1 MRKIR
6 LFSLTYLLM
15 MFKKI
20 TTIFFILLAN
30 IIMLAHVVIPHHH
43 HVNDICLE
51 DSVIETQIESHCG
64 SDEHRHACENHFK
77 HHAKN
82 NTNKS
87 QEKPHEER
95 SHFCPLIMVQAI
107 IDDSSKI
114 EIKSSKGLSL
124 QFQNVDLALCSK
136 NTEGVSFIN
145 CNKKQFPKIKYSYFI
160 FASSG
165 MGLRG
170 PPQFV

>member
-1 MRKIR
+1 
-6 LFSLTYLLM
+6 

-20 TTIFFILLAN
+20 TTVFFILLAN
-30 IIMLAHVVIPHHH
+30 IILLAHVVIPHHH
-43 HVNDICLE
+43 HKNEICLE
-51 DSVIETQIESHCG
+51 DSIVETQVESHCG
-64 SDEHRHACENHFK
+64 SSEHRHACENHFK

-82 NTNKS
+82 HPNKT

-107 IDDSSKI
+107 INNSSKI
-114 EIKSSKGLSL
+114 ENKSSAGLDL
-124 QFQNVDLALCSK
+124 QFNNVDVALCSK
-136 NTEGVSFIN
+136 KADCFSSKICT
-145 CNKKQFPKIKYSYFI
+145 KKQFPILEYSYFL